1 MTTTTEEEVKTAAA
15 IGVVAGMRTFTA
27 PAIIGQLA
35 KRGELKIGCDY
46 LGALGKPVAANT
58 LAGLALS
65 EIVADKLP
73 MTPNR
78 TDLSGFIPR
87 LVSGALCGATLGC
100 ASRQSVA
107 TSALAGALGAAGG
120 TFAAYYLRRFLT
132 KSLGIPDLLV
142 ALAEDAAAVSL
153 GVRIVRGAAREKGAA

>member
-1 MTTTTEEEVKTAAA
+1 MTTTTEEQIKIAAA
-15 IGVVAGMRTFTA
+15 IGAVSGMRTFTA
-27 PAIIGQLA
+27 PAIIGQMA
-35 KRGELKIGCDY
+35 KQGELEIGCDY
-46 LGALGKPVAANT
+46 LGALGHPVAANV
-58 LAGLALS
+58 LAVLAAS

-100 ASRQSVA
+100 AKRQSFA
-107 TSALAGALGAAGG
+107 TGALAGALGAAGG

-132 KSLGIPDLLV
+132 KSLGIPDLPV
-142 ALAEDAAAVSL
+142 ALAEDAAAVAL
-153 GVRIVRGAAREKGAA
+153 GICIAKKAAKEKGAA